1 MGRQL
6 QFYRAGH
13 DRPLPHHGAADAQSD
28 PRSRD
33 KPGRLYRPA
42 RRRSRFSPPA
52 EGVFDGAPF
61 ATLDT
66 VVFGRKT
73 FDEAVR
79 LGGGSYKSPA
89 RIPTYVFSKSKP
101 AGERDGVTFTD
112 QTPAAFVDTMRKEPA
127 GKHILVMG
135 GGELAR
141 SFLRDDVV
149 DELLIGVYPV
159 LLGDGI
165 PFFPSGFPPRDFRLV
180 ESKSYEPD
188 GFLEL
193 KYSRTR

>member
-1 MGRQL
+1 MRKVILG
-6 QFYRAGH
+6 AGISL
-13 DRPLPHHGAADAQSD
+13 DGYLARPDGGIDFLRP
-28 PRSRD
+28 PRGYSMSA
-33 KPGRLYRPA
+33 L
-42 RRRSRFSPPA
+42 
-52 EGVFDGAPF
+52 F
-61 ATLDT
+61 ATVDT

-79 LGGGSYKSPA
+79 RGGGSYKPPA
-89 RIPTYVFSKSKP
+89 RMPTYVFSKSKP
-101 AGERDGVTFTD
+101 AGEREGVVFTH
-112 QTPAAFVDTMRKEPA
+112 QTPRSFVDTIRKEPA
-127 GKHILVMG
+127 GEHILVMG

-165 PFFPSGFPPRDFRLV
+165 PFFPGGFPQRDFRLV

-193 KYSRTR
+193 RYSRTR